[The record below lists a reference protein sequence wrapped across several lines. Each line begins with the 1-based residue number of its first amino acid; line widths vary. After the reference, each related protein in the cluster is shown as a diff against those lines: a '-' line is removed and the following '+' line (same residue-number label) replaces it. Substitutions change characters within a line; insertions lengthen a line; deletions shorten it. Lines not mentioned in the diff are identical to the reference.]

1 VAHAHRTPRA
11 CAGRVARV
19 EGIIVELRFTAAE
32 EAFRTAARRW
42 LETNVPREKRPE
54 IADIRGRRDYDMA
67 WQRTMHDAGW
77 AGINWPREFGGRGA
91 TLMEQLVWYEE
102 YAAVGAPDVTTGFVG
117 LKHAGPTLIACGT
130 DEQKAFH
137 LPKILKGEVVWC
149 QGFSEP
155 NAGSDLAS
163 LRTRAVID
171 GDELVV
177 TGQKIWT
184 SFGQIAEYQELLVRS
199 DPNAPKHK
207 GITWVI
213 CPMGL
218 PGMDV
223 RPIKTLAGNQDFC
236 EVFYDGVRVPLRNV
250 VGRLHDGWRVAMATL
265 SFERGTAF
273 MSEQVRLARRLDDLV
288 EVARRVPAVAGT
300 RRAIDDDE
308 IARRLARAKA
318 EVEAMRAMTYRSLSL
333 VARTGTPG
341 PEASMI
347 RLFFSELIQRID
359 ALAMEIIGQ
368 AAVSAFAADGSAL
381 DPWGERYLIGL
392 SQTIGGGTKEIQR
405 NIIGERGLGLPR

>member
-1 VAHAHRTPRA
+1 
-11 CAGRVARV
+11 
-19 EGIIVELRFTAAE
+19 
-32 EAFRTAARRW
+32 
-42 LETNVPREKRPE
+42 
-54 IADIRGRRDYDMA
+54 
-67 WQRTMHDAGW
+67 
-77 AGINWPREFGGRGA
+77 
-91 TLMEQLVWYEE
+91 MEQLVWYEE
-102 YAAVGAPDVTTGFVG
+102 YARVGAPDITTGFVG
-117 LKHAGPTLIACGT
+117 LKHAGPTLIACGS

-137 LPKILKGEVVWC
+137 LPKILRGDVVWC

-155 NAGSDLAS
+155 NAGSDLAN
-163 LRTRAVID
+163 LQTRAVIA
-171 GDELVV
+171 GDELIV

-184 SFGQIAEYQELLVRS
+184 SFGQIAQFQELLVRT

-223 RPIKTLAGNQDFC
+223 RPIKTLAGNRDFC
-236 EVFYDGVRVPLRNV
+236 EVFYEDVRIPLRNV
-250 VGRLHDGWRVAMATL
+250 VGNVNDGWRVAMATL

-273 MSEQVRLARRLDDLV
+273 MSEQVRLARRLDELV
-288 EVARRVPAVAGT
+288 AVARGT
-300 RRAIDDDE
+300 PGPSGKARAIDDDE

-333 VARTGTPG
+333 AARTGMPG

-347 RLFFSELIQRID
+347 RLFFSELIQRVD
-359 ALAMEIIGQ
+359 ALALEIIGQ
-368 AAVSAFAADGSAL
+368 PAIASFAADGSSL
-381 DPWGERYLIGL
+381 DPWGERYLTGL